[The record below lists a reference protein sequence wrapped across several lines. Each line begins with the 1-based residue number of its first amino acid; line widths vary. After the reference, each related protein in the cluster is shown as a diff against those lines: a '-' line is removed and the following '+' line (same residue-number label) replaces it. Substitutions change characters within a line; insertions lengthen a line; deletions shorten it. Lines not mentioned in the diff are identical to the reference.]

1 MDDRAEALATLVA
14 CCSCYRSWFHQL
26 ALLLPLGLC
35 LSNCCLPRHPAQA
48 AQLLAN
54 VAHPERPHAG
64 AATRRVPVSYRT
76 QGRAHRGD
84 LYLPSQSH
92 GGILFV
98 PGAAQE
104 GKNDPRVVTFAMA
117 LARANFAVLVPDLV
131 NVHELKVGARD
142 IREIADGFSYL
153 VSRSDLAPQGCAGM
167 AAASYALGPTVLAAL
182 EADIRN
188 QVHFIL
194 GIGGYYDLKQVI
206 TFCTTGYFREDGR
219 GWHYLAP
226 NEYGKWVFALSNA
239 ERLSNPSDRKT
250 MRAIAKRKME
260 NSDASV
266 ELLVRPLHVEGHD
279 LFELLTNKDPQ
290 RVPKLIAELP
300 PAVRADISGLDLS
313 QHDLSTLR
321 ARLILVHGFDDA
333 LIPYPQSKAL
343 ARAVPRGQVRLY
355 LIHGLAHVDIHGLA
369 PADAQ
374 KILCAIDALLGE
386 QALR

>member
-14 CCSCYRSWFHQL
+14 CCSCYRSWFRQL

-48 AQLLAN
+48 TQLLAN
-54 VAHPERPHAG
+54 VANPERPHAG

-92 GGILFV
+92 GGILLV

-104 GKNDPRVVTFAMA
+104 GKNDPRVVTFATA

-219 GWHYLAP
+219 EWHYLAP

-300 PAVRADISGLDLS
+300 PAVRADISALDLS
-313 QHDLSTLR
+313 QHDLSPLR

-355 LIHGLAHVDIHGLA
+355 LVHGLAHVDIHGLA